1 MVDSRK
7 SFKRESPD
15 QRQDDLI
22 EATLSL
28 IASGGPEVAT
38 VRNIAMEAGVTPGL
52 IRHYFSTKEDLI
64 GAAYE
69 RHMTTMRYAAYSPLE
84 RELPGAVARLAA
96 LVAASLTPPVVDPRA
111 MALWAGFIQSV
122 QRDTEMRVIH
132 ERTYHQFRDQLQMLI
147 GDAYTEAG
155 QPKDSATLRRFAI
168 ACNAV
173 LDGLWLE
180 GSALPNSF
188 EAGELS
194 EIGLSAVGA
203 ILGLNLS
210 AVEG

>member
-7 SFKRESPD
+7 SFKRESSD

-28 IASGGPEVAT
+28 IASGGPEAAT
-38 VRNIAMEAGVTPGL
+38 VRNIALEAGVTPGL

-69 RHMTTMRYAAYSPLE
+69 RHMTTMRYAVYAPLE
-84 RELPGAVARLAA
+84 QEFPSAVARLAA
-96 LVAASLTPPVVDPRA
+96 LVTASVLPPVADPRA

-122 QRDTEMRVIH
+122 QRDAAMKVIH
-132 ERTYHQFRDQLQMLI
+132 ERTYHQFRDQLQELI
-147 GDAYTEAG
+147 RDAFLELG
-155 QPKDSATLRRFAI
+155 QPKNKADLRKLAI

-173 LDGLWLE
+173 MDGLWLE
-180 GSALPNSF
+180 GSALPDTF
-188 EAGELS
+188 ETGELPA
-194 EIGLSAVGA
+194 IGLASVGA
-203 ILGLNLS
+203 ILGLKL
-210 AVEG
+210 EE

>member
-7 SFKRESPD
+7 KFRRESPD

-52 IRHYFSTKEDLI
+52 IRHYFSTKEELI

-84 RELPGAVARLAA
+84 RALPGAVARLAA
-96 LVAASLTPPVVDPRA
+96 HVTASVSPPVVDPRA
-111 MALWAGFIQSV
+111 MAIWAGFIQSV
-122 QRDTEMRVIH
+122 RGDADMRAIH
-132 ERTYHQFRDQLQMLI
+132 EKTYFQFRDRLQILI
-147 GDAYTEAG
+147 GEAFVEVG
-155 QPKDSATLRRFAI
+155 QLKDEASLRRYAI

-180 GSALPNSF
+180 GSALPDTF
-188 EAGELS
+188 EAGELPT
-194 EIGLSAVGA
+194 IGLASIGA
-203 ILGLNLS
+203 ILGVKLD
-210 AVEG
+210 V

>member
-7 SFKRESPD
+7 SFKRGSSD

-28 IASGGPEVAT
+28 IASGGPEAAT
-38 VRNIAMEAGVTPGL
+38 VRNIALEAGVTPGL

-84 RELPGAVARLAA
+84 QELPGAVARLAA
-96 LVAASLTPPVVDPRA
+96 LVKASVLPPVVDPRSL
-111 MALWAGFIQSV
+111 ALWAGFIQSV
-122 QRDTEMRVIH
+122 QRDAAMKVIH
-132 ERTYHQFRDQLQMLI
+132 ERTYRQFRDQLQELI
-147 GDAYTEAG
+147 RDAFLELG
-155 QPKDSATLRRFAI
+155 QPKSKADLRKLAI

-173 LDGLWLE
+173 MDGLWLE
-180 GSALPNSF
+180 GSALPDTF
-188 EAGELS
+188 EAGELPA
-194 EIGLSAVGA
+194 IGLASVGA
-203 ILGLNLS
+203 ILGLKL
-210 AVEG
+210 EE

>member
-7 SFKRESPD
+7 SFKRESSD
-15 QRQDDLI
+15 QRQNDLI

-28 IASGGPEVAT
+28 IASSGPEGAT

-52 IRHYFSTKEDLI
+52 IRHYFNTKEDLI

-84 RELPGAVARLAA
+84 QELPGAVARLAT
-96 LVAASLTPPVVDPRA
+96 LVRASVSPPVTDPRA

-122 QRDTEMRVIH
+122 QRDAAMRVIH
-132 ERTYHQFRDQLQMLI
+132 ERTYRQFRDQLQVLI
-147 GDAYTEAG
+147 GDAFLELG
-155 QPKDSATLRRFAI
+155 RPKSKATLRKYAI

-180 GSALPNSF
+180 GSALPDSF
-188 EAGELS
+188 KAGELPA
-194 EIGLSAVGA
+194 IGLSSIGA
-203 ILGLNLS
+203 ILGIKL
-210 AVEG
+210 EET

>member
-7 SFKRESPD
+7 SFKRESSD
-15 QRQDDLI
+15 QRQNDLI

-52 IRHYFSTKEDLI
+52 IRHYFNTKEDLI

-84 RELPGAVARLAA
+84 QELPGAVARLAT
-96 LVAASLTPPVVDPRA
+96 LVRVSVSPPVTDPRA

-122 QRDTEMRVIH
+122 QRDAAMRAIH
-132 ERTYHQFRDQLQMLI
+132 EKTYSQFRDQLQVLI
-147 GDAYTEAG
+147 GEAFIELG
-155 QPKDSATLRRFAI
+155 RPKSKAVLRKFAI
-168 ACNAV
+168 ACNAI

-180 GSALPNSF
+180 GSALPDTF
-188 EAGELS
+188 EAGELPA
-194 EIGLSAVGA
+194 IGLSSIGA
-203 ILGLNLS
+203 ILGIKL
-210 AVEG
+210 EET